1 MGFLAWVKDKVGHA
15 SAWSRV
21 PLEEA
26 RFTVLDTELTGL
38 DVRKDDIV
46 SIGALHMTGR
56 RLPLGGAFQ
65 TLVRPTASLDGRTV
79 VVHRITPEQ
88 LEGQPLIQEVLKPLL
103 RYLDGTVLVGHFIA
117 IDLAFLDR
125 DMRRWRSRQLL
136 IRSVDTLALY
146 GWLRKRRVEHPAL
159 ALEAAAPSLF
169 DLARAFDIEVE
180 AAHTA
185 LGDAYVTAQVL
196 QRLLPLLQEAGIR
209 DLGGLCRIGHPRQQ
223 LAQVDGGGGHAQF

>member
-1 MGFLAWVKDKVGHA
+1 MGFLAWVRDKAGHIG
-15 SAWSRV
+15 AWSRV

-46 SIGALHMTGR
+46 SIGALHMQGR
-56 RLPLGGAFQ
+56 RIPLGGAFQ
-65 TLVRPTASLDGRTV
+65 TLVRPSASLDGRTV
-79 VVHRITPEQ
+79 VVHQITPSQ

-103 RYLDGTVLVGHFIA
+103 GYLDGTVLVGHFIA

-125 DMRRWRSRQLL
+125 DMRRWRGRQLL
-136 IRSVDTLALY
+136 IRAVDTLALY
-146 GWLRKRRVEHPAL
+146 GWLRRRQVDHPAL
-159 ALEAAAPSLF
+159 ALEAPAPSLF
-169 DLARAFDIEVE
+169 ALAKAFEVPVE

-196 QRLLPLLQEAGIR
+196 QRMLPLLEAAGVR
-209 DLGGLCRIGHPRQQ
+209 DLGSLCRVGHPRQQ
-223 LAQVDGGGGHAQF
+223 QVQVEGGEGHPQF